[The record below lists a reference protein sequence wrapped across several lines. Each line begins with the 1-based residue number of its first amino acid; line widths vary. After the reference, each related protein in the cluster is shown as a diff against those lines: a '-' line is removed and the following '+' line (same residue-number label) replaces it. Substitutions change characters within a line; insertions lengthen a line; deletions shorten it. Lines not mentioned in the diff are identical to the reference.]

1 MSEVMV
7 RVGKKFTIVIPAR
20 IRRAIDLKEGDILR
34 VKLEGNKIILEKPPE
49 DPFET
54 LARIIRKPYDEEK
67 EEKRAEEWLL
77 RNASG

>member
-34 VKLEGNKIILEKPPE
+34 VKLKGNKIILEKPSE

-54 LARIIRKPYDEEK
+54 LARIIREPYDEEK

-77 RNASG
+77 RNAGG